1 MCMNACLQAILM
13 STTGEMFEEVAQE
26 QGKFFVEKFEAPVPV
41 VEATEA
47 MPSAVEHSGRGC
59 A

>member
-1 MCMNACLQAILM
+1 MAA
-13 STTGEMFEEVAQE
+13 STSHHVYVHAGHFDVYTGELFDEVAHE

-47 MPSAVEHSGRGC
+47 MPLL
-59 A
+59 

>member
-1 MCMNACLQAILM
+1 MYHERLLAGHFDVY
-13 STTGEMFEEVAQE
+13 TGEMFQEVAQE

-47 MPSAVEHSGRGC
+47 MPLL
-59 A
+59 